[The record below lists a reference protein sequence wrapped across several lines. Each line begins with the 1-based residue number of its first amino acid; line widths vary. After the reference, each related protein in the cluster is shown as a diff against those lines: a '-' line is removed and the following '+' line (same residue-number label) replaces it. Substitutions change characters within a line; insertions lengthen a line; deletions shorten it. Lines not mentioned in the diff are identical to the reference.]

1 MSIQSESIFH
11 TVIICEICYIW
22 NLNIE
27 NQGSIMFLCVVNLKG
42 NMEDISGIF
51 IDMFLLNLLQ
61 SSMENI

>member
-1 MSIQSESIFH
+1 
-11 TVIICEICYIW
+11 
-22 NLNIE
+22 
-27 NQGSIMFLCVVNLKG
+27 MFLCVVNLKG